1 MDIGV
6 GAFGVDLLAS
16 RVYFI
21 NPVLDPQV
29 EAQAI
34 GRARRTSQKRSVT
47 VETLVLRGSLEELIL
62 RRREEMTQ
70 AEQRKCKSMLDDKP
84 IYEWIAN
91 AKILPLPEGEGE
103 VDDDG
108 LAQTAML
115 QEPQLIFGP
124 GSGRN
129 LYATKGSAPPAG
141 PSPAAAVSPAAS
153 RGASNNAAAAGA
165 AALLLSHHQQRGTPS
180 RGGQEQARRSDSMEA
195 ASALTQLL
203 GPSASRKRTF
213 DAANAGPST
222 PSALR
227 NGGGAAA
234 PGSTDSP
241 RPSRRVRFMG
251 GGDGG
256 EGD

>member
-1 MDIGV
+1 MLMDIGV

-34 GRARRTSQKRSVT
+34 GRARRTSQKKSVT

-91 AKILPLPEGEGE
+91 ARILPLSPEGE
-103 VDDDG
+103 VDN

-115 QEPQLIFGP
+115 QEPQLVFGP

-129 LYATKGSAPPAG
+129 LYRDKNNNNNKDSV
-141 PSPAAAVSPAAS
+141 PSPASGARAGNAAAVSAL
-153 RGASNNAAAAGA
+153 
-165 AALLLSHHQQRGTPS
+165 ALLNHQGGSGGGGTPS
-180 RGGQEQARRSDSMEA
+180 RGREQEEQACRSDSMEA
-195 ASALTQLL
+195 ANALMQLPFPL
-203 GPSASRKRTF
+203 GSSRKRAY
-213 DAANAGPST
+213 DSVAGPST

-227 NGGGAAA
+227 NGEAA
-234 PGSTDSP
+234 PGSAGSP
-241 RPSRRVRFMG
+241 RSSRRVRFMG
-251 GGDGG
+251 GDGG
-256 EGD
+256 D